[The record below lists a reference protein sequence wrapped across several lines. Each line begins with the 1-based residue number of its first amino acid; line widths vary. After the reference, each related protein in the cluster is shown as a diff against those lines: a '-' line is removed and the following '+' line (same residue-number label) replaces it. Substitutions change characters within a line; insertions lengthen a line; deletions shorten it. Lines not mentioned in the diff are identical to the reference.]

1 MEIFNFF
8 DLTWFMLAVV
18 VAFIAFWVGWHA
30 RGFSFLTAISQNPDH
45 VIGLLQKIKEI
56 NAEVEDSGMPADA
69 IPMKIE
75 EVNGQVYAYNNITG
89 EFLAQAQTIYQVA
102 LVAAARHPGK
112 KFWHPELKQDRQT
125 A

>member
-18 VAFIAFWVGWHA
+18 VAFVAFWVGWHA

-56 NAEVEDSGMPADA
+56 NSEVEDSGMPADA

-75 EVNGQVYAYNNITG
+75 EVNGQVYAYNKITG
-89 EFLAQAQTIYQVA
+89 EFLAQAHNLHHVMVEVA
-102 LVAAARHPGK
+102 ERFPGK
-112 KFWHPELKQDRQT
+112 KFWHPELKQDSQT

>member
-18 VAFIAFWVGWHA
+18 VAVIAFWVGWHA

-75 EVNGQVYAYNNITG
+75 EVNGQVYAYNKITG
-89 EFLAQAQTIYQVA
+89 EFLAQAHNLHHVMVEVA
-102 LVAAARHPGK
+102 ERFPGK
-112 KFWHPELKQDRQT
+112 KFWHPELKQDSQT

>member
-8 DLTWFMLAVV
+8 DLTWVMLAVV
-18 VAFIAFWVGWHA
+18 VAFVAFWVGWHA

-89 EFLAQAQTIYQVA
+89 EFLAQAHNLHHVMVEVA
-102 LVAAARHPGK
+102 ERFPGK
-112 KFWHPELKQDRQT
+112 KFWHPKLEQDSQT